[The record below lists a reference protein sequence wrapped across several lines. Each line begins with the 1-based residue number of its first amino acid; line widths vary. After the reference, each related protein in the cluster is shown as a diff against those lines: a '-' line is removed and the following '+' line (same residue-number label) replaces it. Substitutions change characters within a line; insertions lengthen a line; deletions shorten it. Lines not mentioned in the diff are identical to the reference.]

1 MKFRQPSFLDVMRAA
16 ELQPK
21 LKLQLDEIT
30 KLEKSAEQVKTEL
43 EQLRSQR
50 DTSVSH
56 QYNYRSNEGPA
67 H

>member
-1 MKFRQPSFLDVMRAA
+1 MRAA